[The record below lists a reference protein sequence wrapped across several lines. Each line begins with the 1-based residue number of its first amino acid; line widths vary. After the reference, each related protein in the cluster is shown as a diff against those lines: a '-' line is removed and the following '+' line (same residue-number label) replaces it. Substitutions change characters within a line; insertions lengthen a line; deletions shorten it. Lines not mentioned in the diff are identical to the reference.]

1 MTLNKKQVVIIILG
15 IFSILIVFFAPYG
28 YAIDNGP
35 GPNMLMAFLWDNS
48 EYYGFRLLE
57 SLEYFP
63 YYLMRIVVLYELLKF
78 FQEKA
83 SKKKVIISGIIC
95 ELIPLLLS
103 IPGALF
109 LSPEGEGYIP
119 IMFSIPILLLFVV
132 PSVVIFPFCTK
143 DKETGY

>member
-1 MTLNKKQVVIIILG
+1 MTINRKQVVIIILG
-15 IFSILIVFFAPYG
+15 ILSILIVCFAPYG

-35 GPNMLMAFLWDNS
+35 GPDLLLAFFWEFS
-48 EYYGFRLLE
+48 ERYGFHLFE

-78 FQEKA
+78 FQERA
-83 SKKKVIISGIIC
+83 SKKKVIIAGIIC
-95 ELIPLLLS
+95 ELIPLILS

-119 IMFSIPILLLFVV
+119 IMISIPILLLFVV
-132 PSVVIFPFCTK
+132 PSVVLFPDSTN
-143 DKETGY
+143 DKEIIN

>member
-1 MTLNKKQVVIIILG
+1 MTPNKKQVVVIILG

-28 YAIDNGP
+28 YSIDLGP
-35 GPNMLMAFLWDNS
+35 GPNMLLAFFWDNS
-48 EYYGFRLLE
+48 EYYRFRILA

-83 SKKKVIISGIIC
+83 SKKKVIIAGIIC
-95 ELIPLLLS
+95 ELIPLLLT

-109 LSPEGEGYIP
+109 LSSDGENYLP
-119 IMFSIPILLLFVV
+119 IMISIPILLLFVV
-132 PSVVIFPFCTK
+132 PSVVLFPLSTK
-143 DKETGY
+143 TKEIGY